1 MVRKRQELSPTK
13 RNVPPTQ
20 VKKETGTKIE
30 NNRNVQFEWS
40 GFLRNEPRL
49 PNFSNRSP
57 NMEEMFKICLLS
69 KILSERLV
77 KIKLTRVQ
85 EAATF
90 VVASLRY
97 RSRAFRRD
105 LSLHILFT
113 LRLVLHRKKE
123 FLALF
128 TKRWEIRV
136 FVKRRFLLL
145 WLEIGGRTTGEDG
158 CLYDCESVKEFN

>member
-1 MVRKRQELSPTK
+1 MSPTK

-40 GFLRNEPRL
+40 GLLRNDPRL
-49 PNFSNRSP
+49 PSFSNRSP

-90 VVASLRY
+90 AVRQ
-97 RSRAFRRD
+97 D
-105 LSLHILFT
+105 LVNQEHPYDIEADDTS
-113 LRLVLHRKKE
+113 
-123 FLALF
+123 
-128 TKRWEIRV
+128 RV
-136 FVKRRFLLL
+136 FVK
-145 WLEIGGRTTGEDG
+145 
-158 CLYDCESVKEFN
+158 

>member
-1 MVRKRQELSPTK
+1 MVSKRQELSPTK

-30 NNRNVQFEWS
+30 NNRNFQFEWS
-40 GFLRNEPRL
+40 GFLRNDPRL

-90 VVASLRY
+90 VVQQ
-97 RSRAFRRD
+97 D
-105 LSLHILFT
+105 LINQEHPYDIEAEPFVGISVCIFCLHCVLSFT
-113 LRLVLHRKKE
+113 AKRNFWH
-123 FLALF
+123 FLQNAE
-128 TKRWEIRV
+128 K
-136 FVKRRFLLL
+136 
-145 WLEIGGRTTGEDG
+145 
-158 CLYDCESVKEFN
+158 